1 MLETVVAQVRAGG
14 TAEQGA
20 VGRGKNEPAQILDT
34 AKQFEAL
41 LLAEMLK
48 SMREASDGGWLGGD
62 GDPAGDSALALAQE
76 QFAQALAQG
85 GGLGLSNLVAAGLSD
100 GGRK

>member
-1 MLETVVAQVRAGG
+1 MLETVQTGIQAGG
-14 TAEQGA
+14 IAGQEA
-20 VGRGKNEPAQILDT
+20 PGRAKNDPAKILDA

-48 SMREASDGGWLGGD
+48 SMREASDGGWLGAE
-62 GDPAGDSALALAQE
+62 GDPAGDSAMALAQE

-85 GGLGLSNLVAAGLSD
+85 GGLGLSKLVAAGLVRS
-100 GGRK
+100 GS